1 MRLVVIVKK
10 SLFTSTNLKFLIQAI
25 FLQKKSCGACL
36 AKKINSSLTGFLN
49 SVQNNIRAISSPGNP
64 SSHTYRCMLRYI
76 WLIWKEYRRKD
87 KVTFWNLNFANFVF
101 ASYSRL
107 LGNDFCGK
115 RLELIWGTFGMAY
128 TTSIQ
133 SFWKRR
139 KPLSSCLLWIFV
151 WILTFHAA
159 RWLEIEYI

>member
-36 AKKINSSLTGFLN
+36 AKKINSSLNGFLN

-64 SSHTYRCMLRYI
+64 SSHTFRCMLGYI
-76 WLIWKEYRRKD
+76 WFIWKEYRRKD
-87 KVTFWNLNFANFVF
+87 KVIFWNLNFANFVF

-107 LGNDFCGK
+107 PGNDFLWKKTGTNLRDIWYGLYNVHPVVLETKEASTKLFAVNFCLNFDLSCG
-115 RLELIWGTFGMAY
+115 
-128 TTSIQ
+128 
-133 SFWKRR
+133 
-139 KPLSSCLLWIFV
+139 
-151 WILTFHAA
+151 
-159 RWLEIEYI
+159 